1 MTVSIMLNGEKK
13 ELDSAVTVSE
23 LIRSLGIRTGAMAVE
38 INQKIV
44 PKTDYDNVT
53 ITDGD
58 RVEIVTFV
66 GGG

>member
-13 ELDSAVTVSE
+13 ELERAMTVTE
-23 LIRSLGIRTGAMAVE
+23 LVKLLGIRQGAMAVE
-38 INQKIV
+38 VNLKIV
-44 PKTDYDNVT
+44 PKIEHDNVT
-53 ITDGD
+53 IADGD